1 MLGVVFLLGVLLG
14 KERRMNRVRVGS
26 LVAAA
31 LMFAVVAA
39 AIAASGTKVTT
50 HQTTRGKVLA
60 AAANGRTL
68 YLFTH
73 DSGKTSRCSGQ
84 CATAWPPL
92 LTTSKPVAVKGSGVK
107 ATLLSTTRRSNGK
120 LQVTYAGHPLYLY
133 TGDTKAGQISGEGA
147 NVFNG
152 HWYIVSTSGTAI
164 KPKSGGGL
172 CNPLCPG
179 Y

>member
-84 CATAWPPL
+84 CATAWPQIGRA
-92 LTTSKPVAVKGSGVK
+92 SCRA
-107 ATLLSTTRRSNGK
+107 RRQV
-120 LQVTYAGHPLYLY
+120 LQ
-133 TGDTKAGQISGEGA
+133 
-147 NVFNG
+147 
-152 HWYIVSTSGTAI
+152 
-164 KPKSGGGL
+164 
-172 CNPLCPG
+172 
-179 Y
+179 